1 MTENL
6 PPNERPASAARSTNP
21 ALWIGL
27 ALLVFG
33 TVKLMETFGLR
44 LNFGLNLGFNWW
56 ALFMLIPGAIILKN
70 AYDAYQASGQQFTH
84 ATRSQLVAGGL
95 LVVLGIV
102 FLLGLSLSN
111 LWPVF
116 LIVGGVAILF
126 SALNR

>member
-6 PPNERPASAARSTNP
+6 PPNERPATAARSTNP

-33 TVKLMETFGLR
+33 TLKLMETFGLH
-44 LNFGLNLGFNWW
+44 LNFGFNWW

-95 LVVLGIV
+95 LVVLAVV
-102 FLLGLSLSN
+102 FLFGLSLSN

-116 LIVGGVAILF
+116 LIVGGLAILF
-126 SALNR
+126 NALNR